1 MRRDQKQVKEIGNMG
16 GGSRM
21 KGSRI
26 TEGITE
32 EQIYLFHEGTN
43 YKSYHMLGAHRME
56 LDSQSGVRFSVWA
69 PNANWVSVV
78 GDFNNWNISANL
90 MMRKDDS
97 GIWELFIPGVETGQL
112 YKYAVGSS
120 SGEVLYK
127 SDPYAY
133 YCELRPNTAS
143 IVYDIDG
150 FAWTDAPWIKRRN
163 EKLPVDKPLLIYE
176 AHLGSW
182 KQNEDGSFK
191 NYRELATELIDYVV
205 DMGYTHIELMPVMEH
220 PFDGSW
226 GYQVTGYYA
235 VTSRYGTPK
244 DFMYF
249 VDYCH
254 QKGIGVILDWV
265 PGHFPKDAHG
275 LAKFDGTSIY
285 EHPDP
290 RRGEHPQWGTL
301 IFDYGRHEVQS
312 FLISNAIFWLEHYH
326 VDGFRVDAVT
336 SILFLDFGRE
346 DWLPNQYG
354 GNENLEAA
362 AFLKRLN
369 ETVFSE
375 YPSTLMIAEDS
386 SQWPLV
392 TAPTSSGGLG
402 FLYKWNMGWM
412 NDTLR
417 YTSMDPL
424 YRKWN
429 HNLLT
434 FSLTYAFSENYIL
447 PLSHDEVVHG
457 KRSLLNKMPGEY
469 HQKFAGLRS
478 LLGYMMAH
486 PGKKLT
492 FMGGEFGQF
501 IEWRYDSGLDWLL
514 LDYEMHQKIKDYVK
528 ALNHFY
534 QEQPA
539 LWEDDNGWSGFEWIC
554 PDDNNQSVLAFLRKS
569 RSMKDYL
576 LVVVNFTPVERPDY
590 LIGVPKEKGFL
601 EIFNSDEACYG
612 GNGYSDSSP
621 LKTEKIPSHGYEQS
635 IRLKLPPL
643 SVVFYKPVKQAGRST
658 KVKK

>member
-1 MRRDQKQVKEIGNMG
+1 MSIN
-16 GGSRM
+16 
-21 KGSRI
+21 RI
-26 TEGITE
+26 TGGITE
-32 EQIYLFHEGTN
+32 EQIYLFREGTN

-56 LDSQSGVRFSVWA
+56 QDGHSGVRFGVWA
-69 PNANWVSVV
+69 PNADWVSVV
-78 GDFNNWNISANL
+78 GDFNDWNSMAHR
-90 MMRKDDS
+90 MQQRDKS
-97 GIWELFIPGVETGQL
+97 GIWELFIPGVDEGQL
-112 YKYAVGSS
+112 YKYAIGSAA
-120 SGEVLYK
+120 GDILYK
-127 SDPYAY
+127 CDPYAY
-133 YCELRPNTAS
+133 YQELRPKTAS
-143 IVYDIDG
+143 IVYDLEG
-150 FAWTDAPWIKRRN
+150 YQWSDAQWQEQNKRELFLDR
-163 EKLPVDKPLLIYE
+163 PMLIYE
-176 AHLGSW
+176 VHLGSW
-182 KQNEDGSFK
+182 KQKEDGSFYH
-191 NYRELATELIDYVV
+191 YRELANELVDYVV
-205 DMGYTHIELMPVMEH
+205 EMGYTHIELMPVMEH

-249 VDYCH
+249 IDRCH

-275 LAKFDGTSIY
+275 LGRFDGTPLF

-290 RRGEHPQWGTL
+290 RRGEHPGWGTYV
-301 IFDYGRHEVQS
+301 FDYGRHEVQS
-312 FLISNAIFWLEHYH
+312 FLISNAIFWLDYFHM
-326 VDGFRVDAVT
+326 DGIRVDAVT
-336 SILFLDFGRE
+336 SMLYLDFGRE
-346 DWLPNQYG
+346 DWLPNKYG

-369 ETVFSE
+369 EIVFSR
-375 YPSTLMIAEDS
+375 YSATIMVAEDS

-417 YTSMDPL
+417 YTSMDPV

-501 IEWRYDSGLDWLL
+501 IEWRYDAGLDWLL
-514 LDYEMHQKIKDYVK
+514 LDYEMHQKMLQYVK

-534 QEQPA
+534 CKHPA

-569 RSMKDYL
+569 RKPEDYL
-576 LVVVNFTPVERPDY
+576 IVVVNFTPMERRSY
-590 LIGVPKEKGFL
+590 RVGVPKGKGFRT
-601 EIFNSDEACYG
+601 IFHSDDVEFG
-612 GNGYSDSSP
+612 GDGYKNTE
-621 LKTEKIPSHGYEQS
+621 LIKTEKLPYHGMEQS
-635 IRLKLPPL
+635 ICLTLPP
-643 SVVFYKPVKQAGRST
+643 SSIAFYQPVIPQKRT
-658 KVKK
+658 RKKAESDS

>member
-1 MRRDQKQVKEIGNMG
+1 M
-16 GGSRM
+16 SR
-21 KGSRI
+21 KGKTGRI
-26 TEGITE
+26 TD

-56 LDSQSGVRFSVWA
+56 QDGKSGVRFSVWA

-78 GDFNNWNISANL
+78 GDFNGWDTLSHRMQQRGA
-90 MMRKDDS
+90 S
-97 GIWELFIPGVETGQL
+97 GIWELFIPEVEEGQL
-112 YKYAVGSS
+112 YKYAIGSS
-120 SGEVLYK
+120 WGEILYK
-127 SDPYAY
+127 CDPYGY
-133 YCELRPNTAS
+133 YHEFRPKTAS
-143 IVYDIDG
+143 IVYDLDG
-150 FAWTDAPWIKRRN
+150 YSWQDQVWQEQNRSSFSLN
-163 EKLPVDKPLLIYE
+163 KPMLIYE
-176 AHLGSW
+176 VHLGSW
-182 KQNEDGSFK
+182 KQKEDGSFYQ
-191 NYRELATELIDYVV
+191 YRELAKELVDYVA

-249 VDYCH
+249 IDCCH
-254 QKGIGVILDWV
+254 QRGIGVILDWV

-275 LAKFDGTSIY
+275 LARFDGTPLY

-290 RRGEHPQWGTL
+290 RRGEHPGWGTYV
-301 IFDYGRHEVQS
+301 FDYGRPEVQS
-312 FLISNAIFWLEHYH
+312 FLISNAIFWMEYFH

-336 SILFLDFGRE
+336 SMLYLDFDRK

-369 ETVFSE
+369 EIVYSQ
-375 YPSTLMIAEDS
+375 YPATLMVAEDS

-402 FLYKWNMGWM
+402 FLMKWNMGWM

-417 YTSMDPL
+417 YTSLDPI

-447 PLSHDEVVHG
+447 PFSHDEVVHG
-457 KRSLLNKMPGEY
+457 KCSLLNKMPGFY
-469 HQKFAGLRS
+469 HQKFAELRC

-492 FMGGEFGQF
+492 FMGAEFGQF
-501 IEWRYDSGLDWLL
+501 IEWRYDVGLDWLL
-514 LDYEMHQKIKDYVK
+514 LDYEMHQKMHHYVK

-534 QEQPA
+534 REHPS
-539 LWEDDNGWSGFEWIC
+539 LWEDDYSWGGFEWISA
-554 PDDNNQSVLAFLRKS
+554 DDYNQSIFVFMRKS
-569 RSMKDYL
+569 RKPENYL
-576 LVVVNFTPVERPDY
+576 LVVVNFTPIARDNY
-590 LIGVPKEKGFL
+590 RIGVPKGKGFRN
-601 EIFNSDEACYG
+601 IFHSDDIEYG
-612 GNGYSDSSP
+612 GNRYKKDELIKP
-621 LKTEKIPSHGYEQS
+621 EKLPWHGWEQS
-635 IRLKLPPL
+635 ILL
-643 SVVFYKPVKQAGRST
+643 SVEPSSIAFYQPVLPQKKRAGR
-658 KVKK
+658 KKKDA